1 MDIYLFRLVNNLA
14 GKSIILDQIGIF
26 TAKYTVYILALIMI
40 YLWLTK
46 RNSFRYRQMLIISG
60 LSCLFSELI
69 GKLIAGN
76 IYFHRQPFA
85 VLNSVHQLIPK
96 DIGNSFPSDH
106 TIVFFSIM
114 MIFFIYTKT
123 KIRYIFPIIAVIV
136 GLSRIFVGVHYPVD
150 VFVGASIGT
159 IISIIS
165 YIYLNDSILVKRT
178 LDWIH
183 KKENKIFIRNTI
195 SN

>member
-1 MDIYLFRLVNNLA
+1 MDAFLFRSVNDLA
-14 GKSIILDQIGIF
+14 TKSDLLDTIGVF
-26 TAKYTVYILALIMI
+26 TAKYTVYILAVIMI
-40 YLWLTK
+40 CLWFFK
-46 RNSFRYRQMLIISG
+46 RNDFQFRQMLSVSVI
-60 LSCLFSELI
+60 SCLISELV
-69 GKLIAGN
+69 GKLIAGR
-76 IYFHRQPFA
+76 IYYHRQPFA
-85 VLNSVHQLIPK
+85 VWSNVHQLIPK

-114 MIFFIYTKT
+114 IIFFIYTKS
-123 KIRYIFPIIAVIV
+123 KVRYLFPVLALIV

-165 YIYLNDSILVKRT
+165 YIYLFDSIMLNKFLKVIYKF
-178 LDWIH
+178 
-183 KKENKIFIRNTI
+183 ENKIFKWSFI

>member
-1 MDIYLFRLVNNLA
+1 MDIYLFRSVNNLA
-14 GKSIILDQIGIF
+14 NKSDLLNLVGIF

-40 YLWLTK
+40 CLWFVK
-46 RNSFRYRQMLIISG
+46 RNDSKFRQMLMISVI
-60 LSCLFSELI
+60 SCLLSELV
-69 GKLIAGN
+69 GKFIAGN

-85 VLNSVHQLIPK
+85 VLSSVNQLIPK
-96 DIGNSFPSDH
+96 SVGNSFPSDH

-114 MIFFIYTKT
+114 IIFFIYTKS
-123 KIRYIFPIIAVIV
+123 KIRYIFPVIAIIV
-136 GLSRIFVGVHYPVD
+136 GLSRIFVGVHYPID

-165 YIYLNDSILVKRT
+165 FIYLNDSIVVSKVL
-178 LDWIH
+178 
-183 KKENKIFIRNTI
+183 KKIYKIENKFLNWSII

>member
-165 YIYLNDSILVKRT
+165 YIYLNDSILVIKI

>member
-1 MDIYLFRLVNNLA
+1 MDAFLFRSVNDLA
-14 GKSIILDQIGIF
+14 NKSGLLNALGVF
-26 TAKYTVYILALIMI
+26 TAQYTVYILALIMI
-40 YLWLTK
+40 GLWFVK
-46 RNSFRYRQMLIISG
+46 RNDFKYRQMLSVSVI
-60 LSCLFSELI
+60 SCLISELV

-76 IYFHRQPFA
+76 IYYHRQPFA
-85 VLNSVHQLIPK
+85 VWQNVHQLIPK
-96 DIGNSFPSDH
+96 TVGNSFPSDH

-114 MIFFIYTKT
+114 IIFFIYTKS
-123 KIRYIFPIIAVIV
+123 KVRYLFTVMALIV

-165 YIYLNDSILVKRT
+165 YIYLFNSIIL
-178 LDWIH
+178 
-183 KKENKIFIRNTI
+183 KKVLTSIYKFENKIFKWSFI